1 MIAAVILAAGRS
13 TRMGRPKQILPI
25 RGRPMLQEVLGIF
38 RRTRVGRVVVVL
50 GANARKVRHSVDF
63 QQEVVVLNRRFA
75 EGMGSSLR
83 IGLASIGDDA
93 DAVIVALGDQPLLSP
108 ATVNR
113 VIEAYLNSRARVV
126 VPVFNGRRG
135 HPDLF
140 DKVLFPQIMNVQGDA
155 GAREVVEKCR
165 RGLLEVAVE
174 DEGVLVDIDTPAD
187 YEDVALQGRPS
198 KRWKGVKEAISRP

>member
-93 DAVIVALGDQPLLSP
+93 DAVIVALGDQPLLSST
-108 ATVNR
+108 TVDKI
-113 VIEAYLNSRARVV
+113 VETYLSSRARVV

-135 HPDLF
+135 RPVLF
-140 DKVLFPQIMNVQGDA
+140 DKALFPQIMKVSGDV
-155 GAREVVEKCR
+155 GAREVVEKCKE
-165 RGLLEVAVE
+165 GLVEVAVE
-174 DEGVLVDIDTPAD
+174 DEGVLVDLDTPAD
-187 YEDVALQGRPS
+187 YEGLVSRGKGGRQ
-198 KRWKGVKEAISRP
+198 